1 MVVWFYC
8 WNFVSICKHKK
19 YYYMTKTN
27 MCFCYIN
34 CIEYKNDKIL
44 SKTVLLYSTL
54 YVEKKFA
61 QPWISNYTHHNHFV
75 KNFFLEKPAIAAKP
89 SKVKKDERP
98 VCMILQYVI
107 IFFDAMEHMFKTN
120 F

>member
-1 MVVWFYC
+1 
-8 WNFVSICKHKK
+8 
-19 YYYMTKTN
+19 MTK
-27 MCFCYIN
+27 FCQKQFS
-34 CIEYKNDKIL
+34 CIQHYMLKKNLHSHEFLITLITIIL
-44 SKTVLLYSTL
+44 L
-54 YVEKKFA
+54 KF
-61 QPWISNYTHHNHFV
+61 
-75 KNFFLEKPAIAAKP
+75 FFLEKPAIAAKP